1 MVVLHVKVK
10 PNSKQQ
16 SMVKNEEGTY
26 IIHLKSPPIDGKAN
40 QELIKILAK
49 QFNIPKSQVSIKSG
63 LSSKNKLIELPDS
76 CIISEN

>member
-1 MVVLHVKVK
+1 LVVLHVKVK

>member
-49 QFNIPKSQVSIKSG
+49 QFNIPKSQVTIKSG

-76 CIISEN
+76 CIISED